1 MSETAAAPRLPL
13 FYSRLEPVTANR
25 HGNLRIRSAGYGF
38 AREATGIPL
47 AAEEFGVAA
56 RTLPIVFG
64 NDAPHM
70 PVALVALA
78 PGANNVVGAD
88 GSWAA
93 QTYIPAYVR
102 RYPFLLARIEEGKD
116 DMALCLD
123 PSAPVF
129 STTEGE
135 PLFPE
140 GKQGPAME
148 RILNLARDYE
158 VAMQRTRLMVDALV
172 AEDLLQPG
180 EVKFTMSGRPAR
192 VDGFRAVDRER
203 LARLSPEKLT
213 MFRDRGYLEPLY
225 AHLLSIGGM
234 PALASAA
241 AGQPT
246 VGNA

>member
-1 MSETAAAPRLPL
+1 MSETAATRLPL
-13 FYSRLEPVTANR
+13 FYGRLEPVTASR
-25 HGNLRIRSAGYGF
+25 HGNLRIRAAGYGF

-47 AAEEFGVAA
+47 AAEEFSVAA

-70 PVALVALA
+70 PVALMALA
-78 PGANNVVGAD
+78 PGAGTVIGAD
-88 GSWAA
+88 GAWSP
-93 QTYIPAYVR
+93 QVYVPAYVR

-123 PSAPVF
+123 PAAPVF

-135 PLFPE
+135 MLFPE

-172 AEDLLQPG
+172 AEELLQPG
-180 EVKFTMSGRPAR
+180 VVNFTMSGRPAR

-203 LARLSPEKLT
+203 LAKLPAEKLAL
-213 MFRDRGYLEPLY
+213 FRDRGYLEPLF
-225 AHLLSIGGM
+225 AHLLSIGGV

-241 AGQPT
+241 AGQPAAGT
-246 VGNA
+246 A